1 MNAVSPTR
9 STRTLPAL
17 SCWHNAGVAMAN
29 MMSKSKYE
37 KSTELDGF
45 KNGLHGIGSEPGP
58 NFAGYHKMGR
68 HWDRTPDLQKACR
81 CQTLTHQAGK
91 AHTSQERDG
100 VRHLLSIERYL

>member
-17 SCWHNAGVAMAN
+17 SCWHSAGVAMAN

-45 KNGLHGIGSEPGP
+45 KNGLHGSGSEPGP
-58 NFAGYHKMGR
+58 NFAGSPKMGR
-68 HWDRTPDLQKACR
+68 HRDRTPDLQKACR
-81 CQTLTHQAGK
+81 CQRLTQPTAK
-91 AHTSQERDG
+91 AQRPYAPEVEREP
-100 VRHLLSIERYL
+100 LSIER